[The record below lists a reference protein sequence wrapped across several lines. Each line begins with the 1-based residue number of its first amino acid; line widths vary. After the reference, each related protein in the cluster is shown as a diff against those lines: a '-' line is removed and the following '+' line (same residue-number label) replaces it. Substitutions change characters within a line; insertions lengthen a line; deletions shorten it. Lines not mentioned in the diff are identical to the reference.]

1 MTINDEKLQKIE
13 NMRSSLLKKF
23 HQIFLFL
30 SRNEKDYEDPNED
43 PAMKKINK
51 HAMTK
56 FSDALDAWKTRVKA
70 RIIDKKEPY
79 SEIVKD
85 IPTITEE
92 QFQIFKE
99 ACEAEA
105 AKNKSKYMKGLQRGT
120 LRATT
125 SEAVVTAERGPNGP
139 RRTRKPRV
147 LASQTPWWISPSRRS
162 MTSSGPGTVGT
173 Q

>member
-1 MTINDEKLQKIE
+1 MVVTEVDDGNFEPTTPEEARRCYGNQIGCIVWTTATINDEKLQKIE

-30 SRNEKDYEDPNED
+30 GRNEKDYEDPDED

-51 HAMTK
+51 HAMAK
-56 FSDALDAWKTRVKA
+56 FSDALAAWKNRVKA
-70 RIIDKKEPY
+70 KIIDKKEPY

-85 IPTITEE
+85 NPTITEE

-105 AKNKSKYMKGLQRGT
+105 AKKSLST
-120 LRATT
+120 
-125 SEAVVTAERGPNGP
+125 
-139 RRTRKPRV
+139 
-147 LASQTPWWISPSRRS
+147 
-162 MTSSGPGTVGT
+162 
-173 Q
+173 